1 MDTLSYLI
9 ATEPEPPL
17 TEAGQ
22 AALRDDV
29 LSRLGTGPFPPGARI
44 SRILWLIL
52 ICRRGFRNP
61 VILPVDDRLDLPEPD
76 DIARWCDLLAH
87 FMDHPRDDE
96 TALVVLQRPGS
107 AKISD
112 ADKYIFRV
120 MCEAVV
126 GLQAMPWAFYV
137 TTPDGVQQV
146 TDTARARERAASPRA
161 GVR

>member
-1 MDTLSYLI
+1 MDTLSYLV

-61 VILPVDDRLDLPEPD
+61 VILPVDHRLDLPEPD
-76 DIARWCDLLAH
+76 DIARWRDLLALENARLRRRRAYVSQAGI
-87 FMDHPRDDE
+87 DREPRHE
-96 TALVVLQRPGS
+96 RL
-107 AKISD
+107 
-112 ADKYIFRV
+112 
-120 MCEAVV
+120 
-126 GLQAMPWAFYV
+126 
-137 TTPDGVQQV
+137 
-146 TDTARARERAASPRA
+146 AR
-161 GVR
+161 